1 MSYVPFDSWKAQGRN
16 MVQNLKF
23 RTANAASAMDID
35 RESETP
41 PEWFR
46 WSIVAGWAAAVAVVL
61 WLTGMV

>member
-1 MSYVPFDSWKAQGRN
+1 

-23 RTANAASAMDID
+23 RTANAASAMNID

-61 WLTGMV
+61 WLTGMA

>member
-1 MSYVPFDSWKAQGRN
+1 

-23 RTANAASAMDID
+23 RTANAASAMNID

-41 PEWFR
+41 PE
-46 WSIVAGWAAAVAVVL
+46 SIVAGWAAAVAVVL